1 LEWGQKRRKK
11 VEFVISEER
20 GGSRGKTYV
29 AEVLI
34 NGEVKGSGRGI
45 SKKTAEQEAAQSAF
59 RSMRS
64 RRPAATRPPPS
75 AQEPHPQR
83 GRLRPQRRRPGS
95 SEGE

>member
-29 AEVLI
+29 AEVMI
-34 NGEVKGSGRGI
+34 NGELKGSGRGI

-64 RRPAATRPPPS
+64 RRPSSNRPPPTV
-75 AQEPHPQR
+75 QEPHPQR
-83 GRLRPQRRRPGS
+83 GRPRPQGRRPGATG
-95 SEGE
+95 GE